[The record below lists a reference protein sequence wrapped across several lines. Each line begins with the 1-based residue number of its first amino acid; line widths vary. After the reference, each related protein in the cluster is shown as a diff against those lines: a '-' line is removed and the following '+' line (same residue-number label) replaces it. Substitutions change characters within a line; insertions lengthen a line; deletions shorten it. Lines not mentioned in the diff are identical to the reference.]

1 MFRRT
6 NHESCR
12 IIPTKYAPATMALIT
27 KYAST
32 MAHII
37 KVTSLLRILGFC
49 FVLFN
54 GTSGLYAQVP
64 VDLTPNPKLQLLD
77 NNGQPLA
84 GGCVFTY
91 ATGTSTPLATY
102 SESTGTNVNANP
114 TIADGGGRLSIWLQ
128 NQSYRIQVWG
138 NGGVN
143 GNGCASGFM
152 LYSVDGVVSKGLQ
165 ALTSGAVI
173 LAPPGRANQTIA
185 GPLTADQFN
194 GPVSQL
200 LPSITVKTA
209 TNNPTINTTNPASAG
224 QIYNV
229 PDPLTPTAHFLLD
242 AGATNTLDCTD
253 GIITCKRTGTYYFPG
268 ASCNAGIAASG
279 WDTFASSFPVATCF
293 SGTNTVRGQLGMPG
307 AYAHLQSNIGTNS
320 ATTTVTTTYPSAL
333 ITGDL
338 LVLSVAFNGTT
349 TITGCTDGTNAYS
362 QTKHVTNAALSVDI
376 WVFHNATTK
385 PAGTTLTCT
394 FAGAASSALKWH
406 EYLVAT
412 TTSVDVTASNSGT
425 GTAVTSGT
433 TGSTAQATELVF
445 AAAGDLAVPSLV
457 PSTSGYDD
465 HLVTNNATTVQVDDA
480 GVIQQAIATQAAGF
494 TLGTSQAWAA
504 AIVTFKATNAGL
516 VNEAQRTIV
525 LPAFFNAAQPVAG
538 LIRWTNPFVAIG
550 TAQAVLGLQYSCSP
564 DGVTDDPPPALG
576 GATPQNVSTTSAGIL
591 TTTTLSTFTPTGCA
605 AGNTIHV
612 YLVRSKYTLL
622 DTYEGMVNVVGVT
635 VSVGIN
641 Q

>member
-1 MFRRT
+1 M
-6 NHESCR
+6 
-12 IIPTKYAPATMALIT
+12 PTKYAPATMALIT

-49 FVLFN
+49 LVLFN
-54 GTSGLYAQVP
+54 GTGGLYAQVP
-64 VDLTPNPKLQLLD
+64 VDLLPNPKIQFLGND
-77 NNGQPLA
+77 GQPLA
-84 GGCVFTY
+84 GGCVLFT

-102 SESTGTNVNANP
+102 TDATGTQVAQNP
-114 TIADGGGRLSIWLQ
+114 IILDGGGRASIWLQ
-128 NQSYRIQVWG
+128 NQVYRVTVSG

-143 GNGCASGFM
+143 GNNCASGFQ

-173 LAPPGRANQTIA
+173 LAPPGRALQTIA

-209 TNNPTINTTNPASAG
+209 TNNPTINTTNPVSAG

-242 AGATNTLDCTD
+242 AGTTNTLDCTD

-279 WDTFASSFPVATCF
+279 WDTFSSSFPVATCF
-293 SGTNTVRGQLGMPG
+293 SGTNTVKGQLGLPG
-307 AYAHLQSNIGTNS
+307 AFAHLQSNTGTNS

-333 ITGDL
+333 ITGDM

-362 QTKHVTNAALSVDI
+362 QAKHVTNAALSVDI

-385 PAGTTLTCT
+385 AAGTTLTCT

-406 EYLVAT
+406 EYLVGG
-412 TTSVDVTASNSGT
+412 TTSTDVTASNSGT
-425 GTAVTSGT
+425 GTSITTGA
-433 TGSTAQATELVF
+433 TGSTAQATELAF
-445 AAAGDLAVPSLV
+445 AAAGDLAAPSLV
-457 PSTSGYDD
+457 PNTAVSTGFAD
-465 HLVTNNATTVQVDDA
+465 HLALNNATTVQVDDA
-480 GVIQQAIATQAAGF
+480 GLIQQAIATQNAGF
-494 TLGTSQAWAA
+494 TLGSSQAWGA
-504 AIVTFKATNAGL
+504 AIAVFKYGTVGI
-516 VNEAQRTIV
+516 VNTGQRTVV
-525 LPAFFNAAQPVAG
+525 LPSFFNATQQFAG
-538 LIRWTNPFVAIG
+538 AIKWTNPFVVAG
-550 TAQAVLGLQYSCSP
+550 VAQANIGIQYVCSP
-564 DGVTDDPPPALG
+564 DGATDDPVELFGTTSPVS
-576 GATPQNVSTTSAGIL
+576 VSTSSAGIL
-591 TTTTLSTFTPTGCA
+591 TTTTLPLVTPTGCA
-605 AGNTIHV
+605 AGNTLHIE
-612 YLVRSKYTLL
+612 LIRAKYTLT
-622 DTYEGMVNVVGVT
+622 DTYEGMANVVGVN